1 MTGKEEIKDGEK
13 QAHAQTARSEKAA
26 ADGVVG
32 EKKQQNLHSEAARKN
47 KNPLWDT
54 PSGIGINTRGTSD
67 EDARK
72 LMDNPIELVDYS
84 KPRGDQILASSRK
97 IAKKGSEKGSEK
109 GADKS
114 TERSAG
120 ERSRPAEHALSRNLT
135 ATELA
140 ELKHLGISA
149 EQAALLRTEFETN
162 SKAPFA
168 TLSNLMRANDVV
180 GIGEIHYVAGHSNNP
195 IRDLGPT
202 AIKTLAAAGATHL
215 ALEIPHTLQ
224 PLLDNFEKTGVI
236 DQTRLAPTQ
245 QTQDYLKIIEAGRAC
260 KLKLVA
266 IDVPEPWRT
275 EVTPRDIQMASAIK
289 SILNNQKGARV
300 IAWVG
305 SMHLEH
311 GQGRSGLCAAERL
324 KQQGVRIATVG
335 SEVPDVKTI
344 LSKVVPD
351 LTRTVSIDMAKARN
365 IGNLDH
371 IDRHNPYSVGTKYN
385 WWDHVIVFP
394 RSTLR

>member
-1 MTGKEEIKDGEK
+1 MTGKEDIKDGEK
-13 QAHAQTARSEKAA
+13 QAHEQTARSEKAA

-32 EKKQQNLHSEAARKN
+32 EKKQQHLHSEAARKN

-54 PSGIGINTRGTSD
+54 PSGIGINTRDISD

-84 KPRGDQILASSRK
+84 QPGGDQILASSRK
-97 IAKKGSEKGSEK
+97 TAKKASERSSAK

-114 TERSAG
+114 TEKSAA

-135 ATELA
+135 AIELA

-168 TLSNLMRANDVV
+168 TLSSLMRANDVV
-180 GIGEIHYVAGHSNNP
+180 GIGEIHYVTGHSNNP

-202 AIKTLAAAGATHL
+202 AIRTLAAAGATHL

-224 PLLDNFEKTGVI
+224 PLLDNFEKTEVI

-245 QTQDYLKIIEAGRAC
+245 QTQDYLKILEAARAC
-260 KLKLVA
+260 GLKLVA

-275 EVTPRDIQMASAIK
+275 EVAPRDIQMAGAIK
-289 SILNNQKGARV
+289 SILSSKSGSRV
-300 IAWVG
+300 VAWIG

-311 GQGRSGLCAAERL
+311 GEGRSGLCAAELL
-324 KQQGVRIATVG
+324 KQQGVKIASVG
-335 SEVPDVKTI
+335 SEVPDVNTV

-351 LTRTVSIDMAKARN
+351 LTKTVSIDMAKATE

-371 IDRHNPYSVGTKYN
+371 IDRHNPYSVGAKYN